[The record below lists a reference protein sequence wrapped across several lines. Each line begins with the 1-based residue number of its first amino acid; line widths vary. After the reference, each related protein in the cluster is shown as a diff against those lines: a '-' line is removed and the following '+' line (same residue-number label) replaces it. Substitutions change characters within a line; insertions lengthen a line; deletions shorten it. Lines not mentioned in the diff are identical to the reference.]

1 MVESYWMDEIRSYDA
16 QWYTGPD
23 DEHSRWKW
31 REFLKLGRIMLA
43 ETKCKR
49 RMNDGGQI

>member
-1 MVESYWMDEIRSYDA
+1 MVENYWTNEIKSYDA

-23 DEHSRWKW
+23 DEHNRWKW

-43 ETKCKR
+43 ETEYKR
-49 RMNDGGQI
+49 MTNNAEIY